1 MALMTLNSASWWC
14 RKFLYYIV
22 GLCFFSF
29 IFLLGIKKNRVLK
42 ARRLRKQAE
51 VSSLDFDME
60 EYELNLIFVADTE
73 QS

>member
-1 MALMTLNSASWWC
+1 MFL
-14 RKFLYYIV
+14 FLY
-22 GLCFFSF
+22 FSTRN
-29 IFLLGIKKNRVLK
+29 KEKQSSK